1 MSNSV
6 LSRLLGPFLLLVVWI
21 ALWGDV
27 SWGNVISGLI
37 VIPIVTLISV
47 RLPRSHRVHPWGV
60 AKFAVLFLKMLID
73 STIVVARTSLR
84 PTPDRLRAG
93 VVAIHLEHPTALV
106 ATVVADAI
114 TLTPG
119 TLTLDISPDS
129 STLYVHVLGIGDPE
143 EVRADVA
150 DLERLVVGAIEPIE
164 TGPIESAP
172 TEAAPI
178 ETAPIETR
186 ETGPTP

>member
-1 MSNSV
+1 MSTV

-37 VIPIVTLISV
+37 VIPIVTIISV
-47 RLPRSHRVHPWGV
+47 RLPRSHRVHPLGV
-60 AKFAVLFLKMLID
+60 AKFAVLFIKMLID

-84 PTPDRLRAG
+84 PTPDRVRAG
-93 VVAIHLEHPTALV
+93 VVAAHLEYPTALV

-164 TGPIESAP
+164 TASIENTSIDNAS
-172 TEAAPI
+172 I
-178 ETAPIETR
+178 ENTSFDNR
-186 ETGPTP
+186 ETGPTAP